1 MPLLFSKRL
10 LFLVALASIFCFAG
24 CSPKLSKNF
33 AYNHYQRNFKI
44 QVLNDSLQMQLSSP
58 ADIKYA
64 TNLKSFKVAW
74 QKSQLKSANEVLLL
88 GTTDTPPYEFAVTV
102 GKQKEL
108 AQKGDYKVLDT
119 MFNGTT
125 IHFIARTDSA
135 KAVDP
140 MQTDL
145 KNMFKSLK
153 LGDTYRDGISSVMDL
168 VSASMNNNQFYKT
181 LNEIQQFPLPKN
193 QGNSLEL
200 QMQLTFASF
209 LAPNKNYDDLLARQ
223 EASFKPNDTI
233 LNDIKTKG
241 LTDLMAFNG
250 ILEQAGKTQV
260 LMLNENHYYPQHRLL
275 VTELLPKLKAMGY
288 NYLAMEALATPNDS
302 LLNVPGAF
310 PTLSTGFYTREQNYG
325 NLLREAI
332 SKGFKLVAYENTDDK
347 QDREVGQATNLYN
360 RTLAIDPK
368 AKILVLVGIDHL
380 LEQPTANGKKWMA
393 TVFKE
398 KYKIDPVTISQTHLN
413 LYRKLVP
420 ATHTFLAKTDLG
432 DQKKYGSVDFYLIN
446 NQTKALTSQSVKY
459 KNTWGTTVQV
469 SLFYQKELKT
479 VLDFNQNIPYYAK
492 LLKANETVNLPIY
505 TNESALLVVY
515 DELGYILEK
524 KNISSR

>member
-1 MPLLFSKRL
+1 MPYLFSKRWL
-10 LFLVALASIFCFAG
+10 SFTALASIFCLAS

-33 AYNHYQRNFKI
+33 VNNRYQRNFKI
-44 QVLNDSLQMQLSSP
+44 QILNDSLQMRLSAP

-64 TNLKSFKVAW
+64 TNFKSFKVAW
-74 QKSQLKSANEVLLL
+74 QKSQFKSTNEILLL
-88 GTTDTPPYEFAVTV
+88 GTTTTPPYEFAITV
-102 GKQKEL
+102 GAQKEL
-108 AQKGDYKVLDT
+108 AQKGDYKMLDT
-119 MFNGTT
+119 TFNGTT
-125 IHFIARTDSA
+125 LHFIARTDSA
-135 KAVDP
+135 KAVDA

-209 LAPNKNYDDLLARQ
+209 LAPNKTYDDLLAKQ
-223 EASFKPNDTI
+223 EAWFKPNDTV

-241 LTDLMAFNG
+241 LTDQMALNG
-250 ILEQAGKTQV
+250 ILEQAGQTQV

-288 NYLAMEALATPNDS
+288 TYLAMEALAAPNDS
-302 LLNVPGAF
+302 LLNMPGAF
-310 PTLSTGFYTREQNYG
+310 PTLNTGFYTREQNYG

-332 SKGFKLVAYENTDDK
+332 AKGFKLVAYENTDDK
-347 QDREVGQATNLYN
+347 QDRELGQATNLYN

-420 ATHTFLAKTDLG
+420 ATYTFLAKTDLS
-432 DQKKYGSVDFYLIN
+432 DQKKYGSIDFYVLN
-446 NQTKALTSQSVKY
+446 NQTKPQPSQNVKY
-459 KNTWGTTVQV
+459 KNTWATAVQV
-469 SLFYQKELKT
+469 ALFYPKEMKT
-479 VLDFNQNIPYYAK
+479 VLDFNQNIPYYTK
-492 LLKANETVNLPIY
+492 LLTANEAVSLPVDM
-505 TNESALLVVY
+505 NESALLVVY

-524 KNISSR
+524 KTIANH